1 MGLEVTNQQ
10 LLQLWASWFHVCKLP
25 FLFLQPF
32 SSAFFI
38 LCRSPLAFEFD
49 VFLTSGSQI
58 GASATVVEI
67 ILRDSWSKNLKVS
80 AASWYLHVVI
90 HACIYIYIYIV
101 YTYFFSICQCIRR
114 RAYISRLHISVHLF
128 WFVCED
134 MFLLSYFPTWPEFC
148 SLVSRLPFFVFELA
162 RPPVAQPW
170 PLCGRRWR

>member
-1 MGLEVTNQQ
+1 MGLEVNNQQ

-49 VFLTSGSQI
+49 IFLTSGSQMRR
-58 GASATVVEI
+58 
-67 ILRDSWSKNLKVS
+67 LCNCCRDYSSWFVIEESKS
-80 AASWYLHVVI
+80 FR
-90 HACIYIYIYIV
+90 CIMISSCCDTCLYIYIIHIYI
-101 YTYFFSICQCIRR
+101 FFSICQCIRR

-148 SLVSRLPFFVFELA
+148 SLVSRLPFFVVELA